1 MKGDP
6 GLIIDLMERSRLVG
20 GAEPSALPMVE
31 PEEAVAIAL
40 SMTQPGPARLIS
52 PEGPMVRHVML
63 ALKLAG
69 YKVVPR

>member
-1 MKGDP
+1 MNDPDKIINLMDRLRKGEPDP
-6 GLIIDLMERSRLVG
+6 EAPILPLVDP
-20 GAEPSALPMVE
+20 AEAI
-31 PEEAVAIAL
+31 AIAL

-63 ALKLAG
+63 AIKLAG

>member
-1 MKGDP
+1 MNEAARDK
-6 GLIIDLMERSRLVG
+6 LVVLFPQR
-20 GAEPSALPMVE
+20 EPSAKPMVE

-52 PEGPMVRHVML
+52 PDGPMVRHVML